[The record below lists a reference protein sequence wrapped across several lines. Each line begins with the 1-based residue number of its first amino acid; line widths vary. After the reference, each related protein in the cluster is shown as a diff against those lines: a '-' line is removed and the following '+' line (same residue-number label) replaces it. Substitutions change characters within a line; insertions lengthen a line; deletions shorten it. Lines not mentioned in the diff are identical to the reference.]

1 MFLRID
7 LNNRQKFYVETLENS
22 IKSRKEKVESGGE
35 LLPDRTFGIFL
46 GELNCFFLYE
56 LFDGDEY
63 RALLKDLYYIYAGNS
78 ESDPVF
84 GQTLKMT
91 KRFGQHLKANDAFY
105 DFLYGKNIGEI
116 RAMNILGKLSPQQ
129 KEKYFEVER
138 SYGD

>member
-84 GQTLKMT
+84 GQTLHSFRKECIIMSIT
-91 KRFGQHLKANDAFY
+91 ILKVLQNWPF
-105 DFLYGKNIGEI
+105 
-116 RAMNILGKLSPQQ
+116 
-129 KEKYFEVER
+129 
-138 SYGD
+138 